1 MSCLHPLNP
10 RAARGRETLSLSPQ
24 VRRGGGRWLTLLDH
38 SRPKSPSFLG
48 HVVLTRWALEAVV
61 AGYPKFRTSGHECAE
76 VTNITA
82 HAHRGFFSLTA
93 LLRKKFYFLSPLQRV
108 DSLGCF
114 ENTDFTQLGF
124 IDNLESKGE
133 DVNKNQLNTQLGCR
147 TETINRQIIV

>member
-1 MSCLHPLNP
+1 MTIYGIPGLSEPETPLY
-10 RAARGRETLSLSPQ
+10 
-24 VRRGGGRWLTLLDH
+24 H
-38 SRPKSPSFLG
+38 
-48 HVVLTRWALEAVV
+48 
-61 AGYPKFRTSGHECAE
+61 YSGHECAE

-82 HAHRGFFSLTA
+82 HAHRGFFSLTV

-133 DVNKNQLNTQLGCR
+133 KPAEHTVGLQN
-147 TETINRQIIV
+147 